1 MRKEIQNKEYW
12 DTLIIDR
19 LSDNI
24 PEEDN
29 RKLDAWLDESAKH
42 LSYFNQ
48 MKNLWD
54 SSAVGDPELL
64 FDYERGYSLFMKRVR
79 EEKESTLAVETK
91 NKQILWHR
99 IIAVAAVIIP
109 VFVLGYYAS
118 LYFEKPSDAAGFLQS
133 EVVSP
138 NGSKTQLRLADGT
151 VVWLNSGSRLLYNDK
166 FGKENRNLELV
177 GEAYLDVSRNEQIPL
192 VVKVGG
198 LDIKVLG
205 TKFNVNAYPEK
216 SEVKVS
222 LLEGSVSMHAGNS
235 PKPAILK
242 PMETG
247 VYQAGSN
254 LITVHPGLDS
264 NALVWMKNQLLFT
277 GEAFEEIA
285 RMLERRFDVKI
296 NIHNDVL
303 RKRRF
308 GGDFGEEESID
319 KVLKIMAVNGKF
331 TYTMKNN
338 NIIEIY

>member
-24 PEEDN
+24 SEEDN

-48 MKNLWD
+48 MKDLWD

-79 EEKESTLAVETK
+79 GEKESTLVVETK
-91 NKQILWHR
+91 NKQILWRR
-99 IIAVAAVIIP
+99 IIAVAAVLIP
-109 VFVLGYYAS
+109 VFVLGYYTS
-118 LYFEKPSDAAGFLQS
+118 LYFEKPSDTTGFLQS

-177 GEAYLDVSRNEQIPL
+177 GEAYLDVRRNEQIPL

-235 PKPAILK
+235 PESAILK

-254 LITVHPGLDS
+254 QITVHPGLDS

-296 NIHNDVL
+296 NIHNDAL

-338 NIIEIY
+338 VIEIY